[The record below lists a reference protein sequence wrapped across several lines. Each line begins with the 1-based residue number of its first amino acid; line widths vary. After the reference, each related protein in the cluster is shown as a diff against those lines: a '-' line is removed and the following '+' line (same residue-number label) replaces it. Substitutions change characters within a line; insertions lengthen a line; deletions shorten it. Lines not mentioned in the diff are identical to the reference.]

1 MFHPLPLYVGLR
13 YVRAR
18 SYSFFVSFITWA
30 SLLGVGVGVAA
41 LIVILSVMNG
51 FESELRDRL
60 LSLGAQVRVTEA
72 AAAADGAA
80 RAWPPPDWHSAMRL
94 VRGAAGVV
102 GVAPYAEL
110 QALAVRQPE
119 MWPVVLRG
127 IDPQAPDSVRELAH
141 AITQGALAQ
150 LTAGSGR
157 IIVGAVIAERLGLTA
172 GDSLTMLIP
181 SVGADGTPAPK
192 LREFSVMGVFITQG
206 LVIGWLG
213 VALGVGLGLELAL
226 HVETIVPFLERTFRF
241 QILDADVYYITA
253 IPAEVHWGNVVVIA
267 ALALA
272 LTALATVYPAV
283 RAARTA
289 PAEARRPGRGPLRR
303 ELVRARQ
310 WAAAR
315 RREGAR
321 RAARG
326 GAQRH
331 GTRAAR
337 HLRQPRRSQGRLLRR
352 DTRQRAGARA
362 RRARRRY
369 GGADR
374 ARGHGH
380 AHRGRAAPAPLP
392 GGGPHSLRHVRVRS
406 GPRAHSHGG
415 RGAPVP
421 ARRGRHGAAARAHRS
436 AQSPR
441 HSAPRRARARR
452 PRLLRHRLDPGSC
465 QLLPLHRDHE
475 VDDVRHPAD
484 DRRGGRLQHRRHAGH
499 DREGEAD
506 RHRDPAHLRRRTAQR
521 TADLRRAGRADRAC
535 GHGARC
541 GTRHAARGQPR
552 VARGRARASARHAVP
567 RRARVLHERSARV
580 RRGRR
585 RAQGVRR
592 GLRAV
597 RARDRLSGVARRP
610 HRAGAGSA
618 A

>member
-18 SYSFFVSFITWA
+18 SHSFFVSFITWA

-72 AAAADGAA
+72 AAASGGAA
-80 RAWPPPDWHSAMRL
+80 RARPPPDWHSAIGL

-141 AITQGALAQ
+141 AITQGRLTQLA
-150 LTAGSGR
+150 AGSGR

-181 SVGADGTPAPK
+181 TVGADGTPAPK
-192 LREFSVMGVFITQG
+192 LREFSVAGVFEVGLQDHDATLVFAHLDDVRALAPPGTVSGGLRVRVQDVLEAPAVAARLRALLPGGLEVSDWTQDNANYFRAIRIEKTMMSLILLLIVAVAAFNIVAMLVMVVTDKRTDIAIMRTFGAAPARVMGIFITQG

-272 LTALATVYPAV
+272 LTGLATVYPAV

-289 PAEARRPGRGPLRR
+289 PAEALRY
-303 ELVRARQ
+303 E
-310 WAAAR
+310 
-315 RREGAR
+315 
-321 RAARG
+321 
-326 GAQRH
+326 
-331 GTRAAR
+331 
-337 HLRQPRRSQGRLLRR
+337 
-352 DTRQRAGARA
+352 
-362 RRARRRY
+362 
-369 GGADR
+369 
-374 ARGHGH
+374 
-380 AHRGRAAPAPLP
+380 
-392 GGGPHSLRHVRVRS
+392 
-406 GPRAHSHGG
+406 
-415 RGAPVP
+415 
-421 ARRGRHGAAARAHRS
+421 
-436 AQSPR
+436 
-441 HSAPRRARARR
+441 
-452 PRLLRHRLDPGSC
+452 
-465 QLLPLHRDHE
+465 
-475 VDDVRHPAD
+475 
-484 DRRGGRLQHRRHAGH
+484 
-499 DREGEAD
+499 
-506 RHRDPAHLRRRTAQR
+506 
-521 TADLRRAGRADRAC
+521 
-535 GHGARC
+535 
-541 GTRHAARGQPR
+541 
-552 VARGRARASARHAVP
+552 
-567 RRARVLHERSARV
+567 
-580 RRGRR
+580 
-585 RAQGVRR
+585 
-592 GLRAV
+592 
-597 RARDRLSGVARRP
+597 
-610 HRAGAGSA
+610 
-618 A
+618 

>member
-18 SYSFFVSFITWA
+18 SHSFFVSFITWA

-72 AAAADGAA
+72 AAASGGAA
-80 RAWPPPDWHSAMRL
+80 RARPPPDWHSAIGL

-150 LTAGSGR
+150 LTAGAGR

-192 LREFSVMGVFITQG
+192 LREFSVAGVFEVGLQDHDATLVFAHLDDVRALAPPGTVSEGLRVRVQDVLEAPAVAARLRALLPGGLEVSDWTQDNANYFRAIRIEKTMMSLILLLIVAVAAFNIVAMLVMVVTDKRTDIAIMRTFGAAPARVMGIFITQG

-289 PAEARRPGRGPLRR
+289 PAEALRY
-303 ELVRARQ
+303 E
-310 WAAAR
+310 
-315 RREGAR
+315 
-321 RAARG
+321 
-326 GAQRH
+326 
-331 GTRAAR
+331 
-337 HLRQPRRSQGRLLRR
+337 
-352 DTRQRAGARA
+352 
-362 RRARRRY
+362 
-369 GGADR
+369 
-374 ARGHGH
+374 
-380 AHRGRAAPAPLP
+380 
-392 GGGPHSLRHVRVRS
+392 
-406 GPRAHSHGG
+406 
-415 RGAPVP
+415 
-421 ARRGRHGAAARAHRS
+421 
-436 AQSPR
+436 
-441 HSAPRRARARR
+441 
-452 PRLLRHRLDPGSC
+452 
-465 QLLPLHRDHE
+465 
-475 VDDVRHPAD
+475 
-484 DRRGGRLQHRRHAGH
+484 
-499 DREGEAD
+499 
-506 RHRDPAHLRRRTAQR
+506 
-521 TADLRRAGRADRAC
+521 
-535 GHGARC
+535 
-541 GTRHAARGQPR
+541 
-552 VARGRARASARHAVP
+552 
-567 RRARVLHERSARV
+567 
-580 RRGRR
+580 
-585 RAQGVRR
+585 
-592 GLRAV
+592 
-597 RARDRLSGVARRP
+597 
-610 HRAGAGSA
+610 
-618 A
+618 